1 MQSFD
6 EKEGRREFEGKKV
19 EIGAHDFE
27 LTEFQRSVIEW
38 TMVKDLPPSD
48 LNERI

>member
-1 MQSFD
+1 MNCGSNCSLLLLYMQSFD

-27 LTEFQRSVIEW
+27 LTEFQRSVVE
-38 TMVKDLPPSD
+38 
-48 LNERI
+48 